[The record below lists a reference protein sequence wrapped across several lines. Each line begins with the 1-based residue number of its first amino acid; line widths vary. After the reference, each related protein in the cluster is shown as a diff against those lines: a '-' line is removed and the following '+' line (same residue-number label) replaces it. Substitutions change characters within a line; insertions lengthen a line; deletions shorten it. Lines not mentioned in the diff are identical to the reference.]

1 MQLAVLAECAA
12 LSPQAPTR
20 PTSVTYT
27 FRLDEETFNERYMD
41 IHDVKQVPEAA
52 WIDFTASWAFT
63 DEISTTESESST
75 DSESETEAESDEAE
89 SDEALQVYNDVDNE
103 EGGER
108 FEEYCDEH
116 LSQFKNFK
124 YFQTF
129 GGGPEGGFIMERV
142 GEHTMVSEVER
153 SWFKPFTVT
162 KTYMADVTVEWRDYG
177 FYITVKRMGEH

>member
-1 MQLAVLAECAA
+1 M
-12 LSPQAPTR
+12 
-20 PTSVTYT
+20 
-27 FRLDEETFNERYMD
+27 
-41 IHDVKQVPEAA
+41 
-52 WIDFTASWAFT
+52 
-63 DEISTTESESST
+63 
-75 DSESETEAESDEAE
+75 
-89 SDEALQVYNDVDNE
+89 QVYNVDNE

-108 FEEYCDEH
+108 FEEYCGDHEH